1 MKSQHLLPV
10 LAAAI
15 GFAVAWTV
23 KPAPAPVTTTATN
36 GKTAA
41 KPANR
46 PENNRTRPAAI
57 SEKRPKEVKAGDF
70 PLSDLADQGPKTR
83 TEAKMLRLTEALD
96 LSIDQQGEIISA
108 LEKAKAAESDSVPVI
123 QDLAKRGNEIQDAL
137 EKILTPEQLAK
148 FEELRVRERENRIE
162 ARAQRALSQTIEEV
176 DLSPGQR
183 DEVLARLRQYS
194 KEQIQAIP
202 AAATLLLNTSML
214 PTDSKDLNV
223 DSVLMLTRISEE
235 PPAPDDPLAAHQI
248 VLKRQRQELEER
260 LQCFDGIL
268 TAGQMGQVHAAV
280 AEKRTTLETLR
291 QKAAEVEAKA
301 MTQAPPESPQSQ
313 APPAAPNPGQARPP
327 ANTSQ
332 PPTIPLPPPA
342 APDAAPME
350 EEDEGFEP
358 D

>member
-23 KPAPAPVTTTATN
+23 KPAPAPVTTTAAN
-36 GKTAA
+36 GKPAA

-46 PENNRTRPAAI
+46 PENNRTRPTAI

-70 PLSDLADQGPKTR
+70 PLADLADQGPKTR

-223 DSVLMLTRISEE
+223 DAVLMLTRISEE

-301 MTQAPPESPQSQ
+301 MTQAPPEAPQSQ

-327 ANTSQ
+327 ANTAQ
-332 PPTIPLPPPA
+332 PPTVPLPPPA
-342 APDAAPME
+342 TPDAAPME